1 MKKLETGKADWLNWS
16 AAWAVLKKEILDALR
31 DRKTLISVLLSSV
44 LVGPVMLVMLSML
57 FAQIEDGRDQRVLY
71 IQGQQHAPALVNFF
85 QRQSFEIKDAPP
97 NFEQTIRDG
106 TFSFPVLIVP
116 PDFGQKL
123 SKGEPPELTVMNAST
138 NRPVAAGAGRIM
150 RLISEFNRENSRL
163 ELAVQGVASQT
174 LRVVEFNEVDL
185 SSAQSRAAQFTSILP
200 IFIVMAIL
208 YGALNAA
215 LDTTAGERERGS
227 LEPLLMNPMS
237 RYSLVI
243 GKWGAV
249 AAIAMLTAT
258 FAVLSFF
265 PAQWLIQTDTLK
277 SMFNFGW
284 REALGFLLVLLP
296 FAASTSALFMA
307 VAIRCKTFK
316 EAHANNTF
324 VILAVSM
331 MPLIS
336 VFDPS
341 GDRPWYYWVPGLAQQ
356 LVMNKV
362 LKFETL
368 SLQQVAIPALVSI
381 IIALLCI
388 QYIERRIKQMA
399 LK

>member
-1 MKKLETGKADWLNWS
+1 MKQSVNERSWLHWS
-16 AAWAVLKKEILDALR
+16 AAWAVLKKELIDAIR

-44 LVGPVMLVMLSML
+44 LVGPVMLVMLSVL
-57 FAQIEDGRDQRVLY
+57 FAQIEDSRDQRVIY
-71 IQGQQHAPALVNFF
+71 VQGAQLAPGLTNFF
-85 QRQSFEIKDAPP
+85 QRQSFEIKEAPEG
-97 NFEQTIRDG
+97 FEQSIG
-106 TFSFPVLIVP
+106 EGKFSFPVLVVP
-116 PDFGQKL
+116 TDYQEKFA
-123 SKGEPPELTVMNAST
+123 KGEAPELTVISAST
-138 NRPVAAGAGRIM
+138 NRPVSAGANRIM
-150 RLISEFNRENSRL
+150 RMLSEFNRENSRL
-163 ELAVQGVASQT
+163 ELAVQGVSSQT
-174 LRVVEFNEVDL
+174 LRLIEYNEIDL
-185 SSAQSRAAQFTSILP
+185 ASAQSRAAQFTSILP

-237 RYSLVI
+237 RFSLVV
-243 GKWGAV
+243 GKWAAV

-341 GDRPWYYWVPGLAQQ
+341 GERPWYFWVPGLAQQ
-356 LVMNKV
+356 IVMNKV
-362 LKFETL
+362 LKFEQL
-368 SLQQVAIPALVSI
+368 SLQQIAIPALVSI
-381 IIALLCI
+381 LIALICI